1 MDFRKDLEAIRERHR
16 MRVASR
22 CDEDE
27 GRWITTKTGK
37 KIHLNE
43 KGEPDKGNPNVIA
56 VMNGEEPPKKKS
68 EPKSG
73 TKSNASSNGL
83 YSAPKGFQHN
93 FSSAHGVKYPTPRNG
108 AYLDTDSLSEVE
120 RLATTE
126 EKNGKVVQR
135 SPEKIRVYKEMISSL
150 SEDDYVYMKDP
161 ATGRTVASVPGISQ
175 RVDTVVTGRSEECQR
190 IYDSKV
196 AKGKRI
202 TDDMVEIS
210 NSIGSR
216 LMGLENCYKGASS
229 CSRKINTKRMK
240 DEANDRPPKSDE
252 EYISGFGDVV
262 RYTVMSDHRSMVN
275 TVNKTIDSMK
285 KKGYDVVEVDNKWTD
300 PNSKAYHAVHLA
312 FRSPDGETFEVQVH
326 SAESMKVKNKS
337 HAYYEQSRKY
347 PEKSAEHERNKKLSE
362 DCWKTIAPPDGID
375 RIKSYKA

>member
-1 MDFRKDLEAIRERHR
+1 MDILAELERIRKRYYERIARHY
-16 MRVASR
+16 
-22 CDEDE
+22 DEK
-27 GRWITTKTGK
+27 GKWITTKKGHR
-37 KIHLNE
+37 IHLKEN
-43 KGEPDKGNPNVIA
+43 GEPDKGNPNVIA
-56 VMNGEEPPKKKS
+56 EMKGEELPVRKS
-68 EPKSG
+68 VTKPEEKSKA
-73 TKSNASSNGL
+73 TSNGL
-83 YSAPKGFQHN
+83 FTAPKGFQSN
-93 FSSAHGVKYPTPRNG
+93 FISAHGVKYPVPRKG

-126 EKNGKVVQR
+126 EKNGEIVKR
-135 SPEKIRVYKEMISSL
+135 SPEKISAYKKMILSL

-161 ATGRTVASVPGISQ
+161 STGKMIASIPGISQ
-175 RVDTVVTGRSEECQR
+175 RVDTVVEGRSEECQR
-190 IYDSKV
+190 IYDSKI
-196 AKGKRI
+196 AKGKQI
-202 TDDMVEIS
+202 TNDMVEVS

-229 CSRKINTKRMK
+229 CSRKITTKRMK
-240 DEANDRPPKSDE
+240 DEASDRPQKTDE

-285 KKGYDVVEVDNKWTD
+285 KKGYDIVEVDNKWTD
-300 PNSKAYHAVHLA
+300 PKSKAYHAVHLA

-347 PEKSAEHERNKKLSE
+347 PESSPDHERNKKLSE
-362 DCWKTIAPPDGID
+362 DCWSMIEPPDGID
-375 RIKSYKA
+375 EIKSFKA